1 MFNVKKFREALEA
14 IAKPKGWPAYPII
27 CGPNERKFWEEQG
40 VIPKRSSNKRDNQR
54 DDEGQQIQS
63 GFNDS
68 EGKEDL

>member
-1 MFNVKKFREALEA
+1 MITCIRCKLKYDNDATHSCFIRDDGLLVSTTTYEDDLF
-14 IAKPKGWPAYPII
+14 IG
-27 CGPNERKFWEEQG
+27 
-40 VIPKRSSNKRDNQR
+40 SSNKRDNQR